1 MFRSLSS
8 VLRSS
13 LSLILFFK
21 DNEKKEINWES
32 VKVMVQSKRKN
43 SKKSSIADYLAQPDN
58 IDALERGLRDVEEG
72 KICYI
77 DPDNLW
83 EEIN

>member
-1 MFRSLSS
+1 
-8 VLRSS
+8 
-13 LSLILFFK
+13 
-21 DNEKKEINWES
+21 
-32 VKVMVQSKRKN
+32 MVQSKRKN